1 MKAKKEILIL
11 VAVIAAL
18 SVYLL
23 VQKKGKTHYTLPELK
38 PVQEKSISKVMITKG
53 GSPLTLQ
60 KEDDVW
66 LILPQ
71 RYPADSDLLENLLD
85 EISGLTLTALASE
98 SRNYSLYELD
108 DARRIDV
115 EILGGDKTLRKVWV
129 GKTAP
134 SSRHTFVKLD
144 DDPRVYHAS
153 GNLKSTFDKKAS
165 DLRDKKVL
173 SIDEEITEIT
183 LKEGNKEMILVKSSP
198 PVTVAVQEQEEPK
211 KPEDES
217 EAEENKPVY
226 RWQTQNHE
234 PAKEKE
240 VKEIIQTLS
249 NLQCNSFLEERTKEE
264 FTNPY
269 YTVTLKGVKTY
280 SLSLFERK
288 DNEYIGTSS
297 SSEYVFLVPEWK
309 ARSIMKDLDA
319 LTEQKEE

>member
-66 LILPQ
+66 FILPQ
-71 RYPADSDLLENLLD
+71 RYPADSHLLEILLG

-98 SRNYSLYELD
+98 SSNYSLYELD

-115 EILGGDKTLRKVWV
+115 EILGGDETLRKVWI

-134 SSRHTFVKLD
+134 SARHTFVKLD
-144 DDPRVYHAS
+144 DDPRVFHAS

-183 LKEGNKEMILVKSSP
+183 VKEGDNEMILVKSSP
-198 PVTVAVQEQEEPK
+198 PVTIEP
-211 KPEDES
+211 
-217 EAEENKPVY
+217 V
-226 RWQTQNHE
+226 RGTG
-234 PAKEKE
+234 
-240 VKEIIQTLS
+240 
-249 NLQCNSFLEERTKEE
+249 RT
-264 FTNPY
+264 
-269 YTVTLKGVKTY
+269 
-280 SLSLFERK
+280 
-288 DNEYIGTSS
+288 GTT
-297 SSEYVFLVPEWK
+297 
-309 ARSIMKDLDA
+309 RR
-319 LTEQKEE
+319 